1 MSIFLQMRLPVRTKA
16 NDNALANQF
25 APSHAFRGATEPPIV
40 EFSKAMPVKN
50 IIKIN
55 PVEARIKRKLRKHL
69 ASLGFARDK
78 SGNLA
83 LPDNS
88 KETVREL
95 HAPQRVAILDT
106 QSEFVRLKY
115 RKLCHYFASGKDVN
129 PSQISVRL
137 ERVESETWQ
146 GDLFRLASLTWAVP
160 VSSGFGRRLRFLVWD
175 DHNGKLIG
183 IIAIG
188 DPVFNL
194 AVRDQ
199 FIGWTGEDRGN
210 RLVNIMDAY
219 VLGALPPYN
228 MLLGGKLVACLVRSL
243 EVYREFQRQ
252 YGGTTGIISNEKKSA
267 RLLAVTT
274 SSSMGRSSVYNRL
287 KLDGVSYMDSIGFSG
302 GWGHFHV
309 PDELFNE
316 FRMYLRDEGHEYADL
331 HSYGQGP
338 NWRIRVIRAALSS
351 LGFKGDLLKHG
362 IQREVFISLLAD
374 NACKILC
381 NGKGRPDISNLQS
394 VSNISLS
401 ARDRWLIPR
410 AERRPEFRV
419 WDAKEIENLIRS
431 KEKLVTL
438 PEVKKN
444 FK

>member
-1 MSIFLQMRLPVRTKA
+1 MA
-16 NDNALANQF
+16 
-25 APSHAFRGATEPPIV
+25 
-40 EFSKAMPVKN
+40 VKN
-50 IIKIN
+50 VIKIS
-55 PVEARIKRKLRKHL
+55 PVEAGIKRKLRKHL
-69 ASLGFARDK
+69 ANLGFKRDK
-78 SGNLA
+78 NGNLS

-88 KETVREL
+88 KETVRRL
-95 HAPQRVAILDT
+95 HSPQREEILEV
-106 QSEFVRLKY
+106 QSEFIRLKFH
-115 RKLCHYFASGKDVN
+115 KLANYFASGKDVN
-129 PSQISVRL
+129 PTKISVRL
-137 ERVESETWQ
+137 ERVESKTWQ

-175 DHNGKLIG
+175 DYNGKLIG

-194 AVRDQ
+194 AVRDK
-199 FIGWTGEDRGN
+199 FIGWTGEDRGS

-228 MLLGGKLVACLVRSL
+228 LLLGGKLVACLVRSL
-243 EVYREFQRQ
+243 EVYQEFQHQ
-252 YGGTTGIISNEKKSA
+252 YGDATGIISKESKSS

-287 KLDGVSYMDSIGFSG
+287 KLDGINYMQSIVFSG

-309 PDELFNE
+309 PDDLFNE
-316 FRMYLRDEGHEYADL
+316 FRTYLRDEGHDYADL

-374 NACKILC
+374 NARKILC
-381 NGKGRPDISNLQS
+381 DGTGKPKISNLHN
-394 VSNISLS
+394 VNAISL
-401 ARDRWLIPR
+401 AACERWLIPR
-410 AERRPEFRV
+410 AERMPEFKE
-419 WDAKEIENLIRS
+419 WDAKNIAKLICGH
-431 KEKLVTL
+431 EKLANHATA
-438 PEVKKN
+438 ERKIK
-444 FK
+444 

>member
-1 MSIFLQMRLPVRTKA
+1 MTLPVRRKA
-16 NDNALANQF
+16 TDNAIEKSQVN
-25 APSHAFRGATEPPIV
+25 SEKVSI
-40 EFSKAMPVKN
+40 KAMLAKKV
-50 IIKIN
+50 ITIS

-69 ASLGFARDK
+69 ANLGFKRDEN
-78 SGNLA
+78 GNLS

-95 HAPQRVAILDT
+95 HMPQRDEVLVA
-106 QSEFVRLKY
+106 QSEFIRLKFH
-115 RKLCHYFASGKDVN
+115 KLSKYFASGRDVN
-129 PSQISVRL
+129 PGKIQVRL
-137 ERVESETWQ
+137 ERIKSQTWQ
-146 GDLFRLASLTWAVP
+146 GDLFRLASLTWSVP

-175 DHNGKLIG
+175 DNNGKLFG

-199 FIGWTGEDRGN
+199 FIGWTGEARAN

-228 MLLGGKLVACLVRSL
+228 LLLGGKLIACLVRSL
-243 EVYREFQRQ
+243 EVYSEFQLH
-252 YGGTTGIISNEKKSA
+252 YGNTTGIISNEQKSA

-287 KLDGVSYMDSIGFSG
+287 KLNGISYMESIGFSG

-309 PDELFNE
+309 PDDLFTE
-316 FRMYLRDEGHEYADL
+316 FRVYLRNQGHDYADL

-338 NWRIRVIRAALSS
+338 NWRIRVIRAALSL

-374 NACKILC
+374 NALKILSD
-381 NGKGRPDISNLQS
+381 GKGTPKISDLHT
-394 VSNISLS
+394 VSEIS
-401 ARDRWLIPR
+401 AAGCERWLLPR
-410 AERRPEFRV
+410 AKRRPEY
-419 WDAKEIENLIRS
+419 KEWNSRDIEKIIANATVLSIP
-431 KEKLVTL
+431 TMAD
-438 PEVKKN
+438 KK
-444 FK
+444 

>member
-1 MSIFLQMRLPVRTKA
+1 
-16 NDNALANQF
+16 
-25 APSHAFRGATEPPIV
+25 
-40 EFSKAMPVKN
+40 MPVKN
-50 IIKIN
+50 VIEIN

-69 ASLGFARDK
+69 ANLGFTRDK
-78 SGNLA
+78 NGNLS

-88 KETVREL
+88 KETIREL
-95 HAPQRVAILDT
+95 HSPQREEILSA
-106 QSEFVRLKY
+106 QSEFIRLKFH
-115 RKLCHYFASGKDVN
+115 KLSNYFASGKDVN
-129 PSQISVRL
+129 LAKISARL

-175 DHNGKLIG
+175 DYNGKLIG

-228 MLLGGKLVACLVRSL
+228 LLLGGKLVACLVRSL

-252 YGGTTGIISNEKKSA
+252 YGGTTGVISKERKSA

-287 KLDGVSYMDSIGFSG
+287 KLNGINYMESIGFSG

-309 PDELFNE
+309 PDDLFDE
-316 FRMYLRDEGHEYADL
+316 FRTYLRDEGHSYADL
-331 HSYGQGP
+331 HSYGDGP

-381 NGKGRPDISNLQS
+381 DGKEKPSISNLHN
-394 VSNISLS
+394 VSDISLA
-401 ARDRWLIPR
+401 ARERWLIPR
-410 AERRPEFRV
+410 AKRRPDFRE
-419 WDAKEIENLIRS
+419 WDAKNIEKLICS
-431 KEKLVTL
+431 KEKLKNSAVTH
-438 PEVKKN
+438 KKT
-444 FK
+444 K